1 LILTY
6 QTTVIKLEGYGPWTL
21 SLGSDREFQ
30 LQILQSKIYS
40 DLQELFSNKNGV
52 VFSNRFDEFIAVSNQ
67 ITIDEHGEIYDQI
80 SKKYDKIKISMAIGI
95 DETPLKSIRNCH
107 YIKNKKEYGIRPHI
121 YGNVDNISN
130 GYQFFSKYDSNTGTF
145 DKDVQIIHVD
155 INNSKELTKDLS
167 SYEIT
172 NLIIKLYSN
181 ISDMFLKEESLTFY
195 LGGDNFMIIAKENMI
210 TQRVKEIID
219 SLSKLTKINLN
230 CGVGYGKTGRKAA
243 EMATKS
249 LDLIRDFRK
258 NGKIINVYSQF
269 D

>member
-1 LILTY
+1 MTY

-30 LQILQSKIYS
+30 LQILQSNIYS

-67 ITIDEHGEIYDQI
+67 INIDEHGEIYDQV
-80 SKKYDKIKISMAIGI
+80 SKKFDKIKISMTIGF

-107 YIKNKKEYGIRPHI
+107 YIKNKKEYWIRPNI
-121 YGNVDNISN
+121 YGNMNEKSN
-130 GYQFFSKYDSNTGTF
+130 GYLFSSNFDLNTATF

-155 INNSKELTKDLS
+155 INNSTELTKDLS

-181 ISDMFLKEESLTFY
+181 ISDLFLKDECLTFY
-195 LGGDNFMIIAKENMI
+195 LGGDNFMIISKKNMSI
-210 TQRVKEIID
+210 QQVKEIID

-230 CGVGYGKTGRKAA
+230 CGVGYGRTGRKAA

-258 NGKIINVYSQF
+258 SGKIINVYSQF

>member
-1 LILTY
+1 MTY

-21 SLGSDREFQ
+21 SLGNDREFQ
-30 LQILQSKIYS
+30 LQILQSKIYA

-80 SKKYDKIKISMAIGI
+80 SKKYDKIKISITIGI
-95 DETPLKSIRNCH
+95 GETPLNSLRNCH
-107 YIKNKKEYGIRPHI
+107 YIKNKKEYWIRPNI
-121 YGNVDNISN
+121 YGNVGGISK
-130 GYQFFSKYDSNTGTF
+130 GYLFSSSCDLNTATF
-145 DKDVQIIHVD
+145 DKDVKIIHVD
-155 INNSKELTKDLS
+155 INNSTELTKDLS

-181 ISDMFLKEESLTFY
+181 ISDVFLKEESLTFY
-195 LGGDNFMIIAKENMI
+195 LGGDNFMIIAKKNMI
-210 TQRVKEIID
+210 IQRVKEIID

-258 NGKIINVYSQF
+258 SGKIINVYSQF

>member
-1 LILTY
+1 MAY

-30 LQILQSKIYS
+30 LQILQSNFYS

-52 VFSNRFDEFIAVSNQ
+52 VFSNRFDEFIAISNQ
-67 ITIDEHGEIYDQI
+67 ITIDDHAEMYDQL
-80 SKKYDKIKISMAIGI
+80 SKKYDKIKISMTIGI

-107 YIKNKKEYGIRPHI
+107 YIKDKKEYWIKSNI
-121 YGNVDNISN
+121 YGNVNDISKDYIFTSN
-130 GYQFFSKYDSNTGTF
+130 FDSSTTAF
-145 DKDVQIIHVD
+145 DKDIKIIHIDV
-155 INNSKELTKDLS
+155 NNSTELTKDLS

-181 ISDMFLKEESLTFY
+181 ISDIFLKEESLTFY
-195 LGGDNFMIIAKENMI
+195 LGGDNFMIIAKEKMI
-210 TQRVKEIID
+210 IQKVKEIID
-219 SLSKLTKINLN
+219 SLYKLTKINLN

-258 NGKIINVYSQF
+258 NGKIINVYSQI